1 MNKIKGTD
9 ISGNEWIDLD
19 LKLDQVADKLVGSLF
34 REEVIT
40 VRESSTLSKNLKK
53 FLDSQFKNVL
63 K

>member
-9 ISGNEWIDLD
+9 ISDNEWIDLD

-40 VRESSTLSKNLKK
+40 VRESSTLYKNLKK

-63 K
+63 R

>member
-9 ISGNEWIDLD
+9 LNDNEWIDLD
-19 LKLDQVADKLVGSLF
+19 LKLDQVAEKLVVSLF

-40 VRESSTLSKNLKK
+40 VRESYTLYKNLKK